1 MPAVLPQQHPAND
14 YVREQHEMKQGKL
27 HIGFSTPV
35 RFGDADFSKMQIFNG
50 IFGGYPHA
58 KLFMN
63 VREKRALLIMLL
75 VPMHRIM
82 DLYLLYLVLKLK

>member
-35 RFGDADFSKMQIFNG
+35 RFGDADFSKMQILMAF
-50 IFGGYPHA
+50 
-58 KLFMN
+58 
-63 VREKRALLIMLL
+63 L
-75 VPMHRIM
+75 VDIHMPSC
-82 DLYLLYLVLKLK
+82 L